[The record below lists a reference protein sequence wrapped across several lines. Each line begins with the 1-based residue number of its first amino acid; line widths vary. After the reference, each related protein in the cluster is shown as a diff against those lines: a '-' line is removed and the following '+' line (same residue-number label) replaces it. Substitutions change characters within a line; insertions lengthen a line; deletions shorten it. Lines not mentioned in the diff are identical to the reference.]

1 MMDMEM
7 LLTST
12 LVMLDKLHIMG
23 NETELHVAAKRNI
36 KTVVDEIK
44 KYKEAQKHDE
54 AGSEE

>member
-1 MMDMEM
+1 MDMEM

-12 LVMLDKLHIMG
+12 LVMLDKLHVMG
-23 NETELHVAAKRNI
+23 SETELHVAAKRNI
-36 KTVVDEIK
+36 KTVVNEIK

>member
-1 MMDMEM
+1 MDMEM